1 MTRARG
7 DPGRRGGADRGTG
20 ALSTAIG
27 FLVFLTC
34 MFLGL
39 QVIFGLYATS
49 TVRAT
54 LDDAASLAANDGG
67 AGPAEL
73 DRLAA
78 EAEQSLGAV
87 GRRPSTVIEL
97 EIMDEDRD
105 GVGDVVVGHAV
116 VEPPRFAPGASVF
129 GFDLITASVRVRVER
144 ARA

>member
-1 MTRARG
+1 MSRVRDAPVADG
-7 DPGRRGGADRGTG
+7 DAGTG

-27 FLVFLTC
+27 FLVFLIC
-34 MFLGL
+34 MFLAL

-54 LDDAASLAANDGG
+54 LEDAASLAANGDG

-87 GRRPSTVIEL
+87 GRKPSTVIEL
-97 EIMDEDRD
+97 EIVDEDGD

-116 VEPPRFAPGASVF
+116 VEPPRFAPGAGVF
-129 GFDLITASVRVRVER
+129 GFDVITASVRVQVEH

>member
-1 MTRARG
+1 MSRAR
-7 DPGRRGGADRGTG
+7 DAPVRSDDAGTG

-27 FLVFLTC
+27 SLVFLTC
-34 MFLGL
+34 MFLAL

-49 TVRAT
+49 TVRAV
-54 LDDAASLAANDGG
+54 LDDAASLAANGGG

-87 GRRPSTVIEL
+87 GRKPSTVIEL
-97 EIMDEDRD
+97 EIVDEDGD

-116 VEPPRFAPGASVF
+116 VEPPRFAPGAGIF
-129 GFDLITASVRVRVER
+129 GFDLITTSVRVQVEH

>member
-1 MTRARG
+1 MSRG
-7 DPGRRGGADRGTG
+7 CDAADHPDDAGAG

-34 MFLGL
+34 MFLAL

-54 LDDAASLAANDGG
+54 LEDAASLAANGGG
-67 AGPAEL
+67 ASPAEL
-73 DRLAA
+73 ERLAA
-78 EAEQSLGAV
+78 EAEQSLGAI

-97 EIMDEDRD
+97 EVVDEDGD
-105 GVGDVVVGHAV
+105 GTGDVVFGHAV
-116 VEPPRFAPGASVF
+116 VEPPRFAPGA
-129 GFDLITASVRVRVER
+129 GILGLDMITASVRVHVER

>member
-1 MTRARG
+1 MSRTRG
-7 DPGRRGGADRGTG
+7 DPGRAGDRGAG

-34 MFLGL
+34 MFLAL

-54 LDDAASLAANDGG
+54 LEDAASLAANGGG

-87 GRRPSTVIEL
+87 GRKPSTAIEL
-97 EIMDEDRD
+97 EIVDEDRD
-105 GVGDVVVGHAV
+105 GVGDVVVGRAV
-116 VEPPRFAPGASVF
+116 VEPPRFAPGA
-129 GFDLITASVRVRVER
+129 GILGLDLITASVRVQVEH
-144 ARA
+144 ART

>member
-1 MTRARG
+1 VNRAR
-7 DPGRRGGADRGTG
+7 DQPDRGRDDVGAG

-34 MFLGL
+34 MFLAL

-54 LDDAASLAANDGG
+54 LEDAASLAANDGG

-73 DRLAA
+73 EQLAA

-97 EIMDEDRD
+97 EIVDEDRD
-105 GVGDVVVGHAV
+105 GAGDVVVGHAV

-129 GFDLITASVRVRVER
+129 GFDLIKASVRVQVEQ
-144 ARA
+144 ART

>member
-1 MTRARG
+1 MNRAR
-7 DPGRRGGADRGTG
+7 DHPTDGGSGDRGAG

-34 MFLGL
+34 MFLAL

-54 LDDAASLAANDGG
+54 LDDAASLAANGGG
-67 AGPAEL
+67 ATPAEL
-73 DRLAA
+73 QRLAA

-97 EIMDEDRD
+97 EIVDEDGD

-116 VEPPRFAPGASVF
+116 VEPPRFAPGASIF
-129 GFDLITASVRVRVER
+129 GFDLINASVRVQVEHPR
-144 ARA
+144 A